1 MGSKFVDLSLHKL
14 VEVPDWTRNGTDRL
28 PMDLSLDSV
37 LLGLDMILDILEIDL
52 LFEEHVARPQILD
65 ILRTDFLQVFYSHWQ
80 VQDKLANVFHA
91 K

>member
-1 MGSKFVDLSLHKL
+1 
-14 VEVPDWTRNGTDRL
+14 
-28 PMDLSLDSV
+28 MDLSLDSV

-80 VQDKLANVFHA
+80 IQDKLANVFHA